1 MIINKANP
9 ETLETISTLIKEG
22 GVVVL
27 PCDTIYGL
35 CAAYKIGDKALM
47 DLKGRPE
54 DKPFLILA
62 TIEQAKKLCVFI
74 PDDILSS
81 WPAPLTVILNTVDG
95 KKTAIRVPADPF
107 LQNLL
112 ELTEMPIYSTSVNM
126 AGEPSL
132 LNFTD
137 ICRRFEAM
145 VDGLVRDKEVQGTVP
160 STLIDA
166 TVRPYTIVRQGAFD
180 AASLVETSKLESSSV
195 AL

>member
-1 MIINKANP
+1 MILNKTNP
-9 ETLETISTLIKEG
+9 ETLETISTLIRDG

-35 CAAYKIGDKALM
+35 CAAYRIGDKALM

-54 DKPFLILA
+54 NKPFLILA
-62 TIEQAKKLCVFI
+62 TIEQAKDLCVSI
-74 PDDILSS
+74 PLDILAS
-81 WPAPLTVILNTVDG
+81 WPAPLTVILDTKDG
-95 KKTAIRVPADPF
+95 RKTAIRVPADPF
-107 LQNLL
+107 LQKLL
-112 ELTEMPIYSTSVNM
+112 KLTGMPIYSTSVNM

-145 VDGLVRDKEVQGTVP
+145 VDGLVHDKEVQGTVP

-166 TVRPYTIVRQGAFD
+166 TVKPYVMVRQGAFD
-180 AASLVETSKLESSSV
+180 ATSLIEGSK
-195 AL
+195 A

>member
-9 ETLETISTLIKEG
+9 ETLETISTLIREG

-62 TIEQAKKLCVFI
+62 TIEQAKKLCTSI
-74 PDDILSS
+74 PNDILSS
-81 WPAPLTVILNTVDG
+81 WPAPLTVILDTVDG

-107 LQNLL
+107 LQKLL
-112 ELTEMPIYSTSVNM
+112 EMTGKPIYSTSVNM

-145 VDGLVRDKEVQGTVP
+145 VDGLVRDKEIQGTVP

-166 TVRPYTIVRQGAFD
+166 TVRPYRVVRPGAFD
-180 AASLVETSKLESSSV
+180 STSLVEASKLSSN
-195 AL
+195 

>member
-9 ETLETISTLIKEG
+9 ETLETISTLIREG

-62 TIEQAKKLCVFI
+62 TIEQAKKLCTSI
-74 PDDILSS
+74 PNDILSS
-81 WPAPLTVILNTVDG
+81 WPAPLTVILDTVDG

-107 LQNLL
+107 LQKLL
-112 ELTEMPIYSTSVNM
+112 EMTGKPIYSTSVNM

-145 VDGLVRDKEVQGTVP
+145 VDGLVRDKEIQGTVP

-166 TVRPYTIVRQGAFD
+166 TVRPYSVVRPGAFD
-180 AASLVETSKLESSSV
+180 STSLVEASKLSSN
-195 AL
+195 

>member
-1 MIINKANP
+1 MILNKTNP
-9 ETLETISTLIKEG
+9 ETLETISTLISDG

-54 DKPFLILA
+54 NKPFLILA
-62 TIEQAKKLCVFI
+62 TIEQAKKLCVSI
-74 PDDILSS
+74 PNDILSV
-81 WPAPLTVILNTVDG
+81 WPAPLTVILDTVDG

-107 LQNLL
+107 LQRLL
-112 ELTEMPIYSTSVNM
+112 EMTGMPIYSTSVNM

-132 LNFTD
+132 LNFSD
-137 ICRRFEAM
+137 ICRRFEAF
-145 VDGLVRDKEVQGTVP
+145 VDCLVRDKEVQGTVP

-166 TVRPYTIVRQGAFD
+166 TVKPYSVVRPGAFD
-180 AASLVETSKLESSSV
+180 VSSLI
-195 AL
+195 

>member
-9 ETLETISTLIKEG
+9 ETLETISTLIREG

-62 TIEQAKKLCVFI
+62 TIEQAKKLCTSI
-74 PDDILSS
+74 PNDILSS
-81 WPAPLTVILNTVDG
+81 WPAPLTVILDTVDG

-107 LQNLL
+107 LQKLL
-112 ELTEMPIYSTSVNM
+112 EMTGKPIYSTSVNM

-145 VDGLVRDKEVQGTVP
+145 VDGLVRDKEIQGTVP

-166 TVRPYTIVRQGAFD
+166 TVRPYRVVRPGAFD
-180 AASLVETSKLESSSV
+180 ATSLVEASKTSSN
-195 AL
+195 